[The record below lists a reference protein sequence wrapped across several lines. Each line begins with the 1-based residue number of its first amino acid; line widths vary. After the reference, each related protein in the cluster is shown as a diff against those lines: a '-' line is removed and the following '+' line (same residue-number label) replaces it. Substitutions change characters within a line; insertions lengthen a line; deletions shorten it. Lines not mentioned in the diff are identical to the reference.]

1 MWLKRQNLP
10 EQVHVTCQLRVADF
24 FEDTVWYSNMSRGKS
39 MAISNS
45 PSYYKH
51 CKADIM
57 ENY

>member
-1 MWLKRQNLP
+1 MS
-10 EQVHVTCQLRVADF
+10 QLRVADF
-24 FEDTVWYSNMSRGKS
+24 LEDTVWYSNMSRGKS

-45 PSYYKH
+45 SSYYKH